1 MAYCVESGEE
11 NLNDRAEAGEDVKSQ
26 HVDDISSERIR
37 ELLNYREGQVVVRD
51 ELVSTNLTAKQLA
64 ADGAGHGT
72 VVVACRQSGGRGR
85 CGRSF
90 YSPKG
95 TGLYFTVV
103 LRRNLSEKDVT
114 MITCMAAVAVCRVLR
129 YVYGKEASIKW
140 VNDIYIKDRK
150 CCGIL
155 AELGSDPQT
164 GEGRFV
170 VVGIGINLFVPRG
183 GFPREL
189 QCAASVFEWGETVYR
204 ERFIARIV
212 NEITDM
218 YENLNGLD
226 FMDEYRALNMVIG
239 RDVMVIRDGE
249 RRCAKAVAITG
260 EGHLVLK
267 FAEGVEELSY
277 GDVSVHLD
285 M

>member
-1 MAYCVESGEE
+1 MKDRSESE
-11 NLNDRAEAGEDVKSQ
+11 EDVISQ
-26 HVDDISSERIR
+26 QVEAISPGKLR
-37 ELLNYREGQVVVRD
+37 ELLRCREAEVVVRD
-51 ELVSTNLTAKQLA
+51 ELVSTNLMAKRLA
-64 ADGAGHGT
+64 ADGACHGT

-90 YSPKG
+90 YSPEG

-114 MITCMAAVAVCRVLR
+114 MITCMTAVAVCRVLR
-129 YVYGKEASIKW
+129 NVYDKEASIKW

-155 AELGSDPQT
+155 AELESDPQT
-164 GEGRFV
+164 GEARFV
-170 VVGIGINLFVPRG
+170 VIGIGINLFVPHG

-189 QCAASVFEWGETVYR
+189 KCATSVFEWGETVCR
-204 ERFIARIV
+204 ERLIAYIV
-212 NEITDM
+212 NEITSM
-218 YENLNGLD
+218 YETLNEEN

-239 RDVMVIRDGE
+239 RDVMVIRDKE
-249 RRCAKAVAITG
+249 KSCARAVAITG